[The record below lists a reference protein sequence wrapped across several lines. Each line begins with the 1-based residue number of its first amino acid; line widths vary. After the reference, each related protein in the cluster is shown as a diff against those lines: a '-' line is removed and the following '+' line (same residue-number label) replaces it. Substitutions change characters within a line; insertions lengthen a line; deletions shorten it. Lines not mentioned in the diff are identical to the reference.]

1 MTMKKQSSIG
11 VTTQCTPLDKR
22 GARDSKASN
31 LESLLQDN
39 IDMMPV
45 NTTMGQ
51 TMEFPPETFVVM
63 PDGEQAIDQLS
74 LKNFIDGDTSAFIN
88 GYNRPLQ
95 NQLSGDDIQNV
106 EDYTDFQK
114 Q

>member
-1 MTMKKQSSIG
+1 
-11 VTTQCTPLDKR
+11 
-22 GARDSKASN
+22 
-31 LESLLQDN
+31 
-39 IDMMPV
+39 MMPV